1 VKRITS
7 LVWLEIY
14 SRRKRIA
21 ALALFGALYLIGA
34 VAARVIGTGEHGQ
47 VEPDKLMMV
56 GGYPLLSAFLLSG
69 WSIGR
74 FPIVI
79 VLVMVGGLF
88 SADVR
93 AGYTR
98 LYAATRVR
106 ILALYAFRLLLLMLL
121 AFALAATV
129 LPVFDY
135 IILRKPSGLQL
146 YVLTAAYVLV
156 FGSLTALF
164 SVFTK
169 ADAWAALFAWIAA
182 TVWYALLRGG
192 LLDRVPQLLTQA
204 ISVVLPPQAALN
216 TIENAF
222 GNGQA
227 VPWGAFLY
235 VCMYA
240 AIILLIAGLALTR
253 REI

>member
-1 VKRITS
+1 MKRISS
-7 LVWLEIY
+7 LVWLELY
-14 SRRKRIA
+14 SRRKRII
-21 ALALFGALYLIGA
+21 ALVFFGALYLAGAVTIRLIGA
-34 VAARVIGTGEHGQ
+34 GEHGQ
-47 VEPDKLMMV
+47 VETDKLMMV
-56 GGYPLLSAFLLSG
+56 GGYPLISAFLLSG

-74 FPIVI
+74 YPIVI
-79 VLVMVGGLF
+79 VLVMVAGLF
-88 SADVR
+88 STDVR

-106 ILALYAFRLLLLMLL
+106 ILTLYAFRLLMLMLL
-121 AFALAATV
+121 AFALSAIV
-129 LPVFDY
+129 LPIFDY
-135 IILRKPSGLQL
+135 VILGKPSGIQL

-156 FGSLTALF
+156 FGALTALF
-164 SVFTK
+164 SVFTR
-169 ADAWAALFAWIAA
+169 ADAWAALFAWI
-182 TVWYALLRGG
+182 TGTIWYAMLRGG
-192 LLDRVPQLLTQA
+192 LLEHVPQIIVQA

-216 TIENAF
+216 SIESAF

-240 AIILLIAGLALTR
+240 ALVLLVAGLALSR